1 LKLEHVSRLDR
12 ELGDVFG
19 AIELVSC
26 GRADR
31 VEVCNL
37 RHARRILALVR
48 PSLDDPRIELRAIS
62 REGTSAIDILVE
74 RVGAEVTS

>member
-1 LKLEHVSRLDR
+1 VRLEHVGRLDR

-19 AIELVSC
+19 AIGLVAS

-37 RHARRILALVR
+37 RHARRVVTIARETCSDLPIAIRAV
-48 PSLDDPRIELRAIS
+48 PQADPARI
-62 REGTSAIDILVE
+62 DVVVE
-74 RVGAEVTS
+74 RVPLEVSH